1 VNRAECPVKVMVA
14 TSDGGHWVQ
23 MRRIL
28 PAFAGFELVFVGTE
42 PALDADLEALLAT
55 DLAPDL
61 ATGLAGARYYR
72 VENVSRANAHRL
84 PLLLWQLARAVGR
97 ERPDAIVTTGAAPGL
112 VALALGRLL
121 ARSRT
126 VWIDSVANTERMSLS
141 GRMARHVA
149 DAWLVQWEHLARPE
163 GPHYWGAV
171 L

>member
-1 VNRAECPVKVMVA
+1 MVKVMVA

-28 PAFAGFELVFVGTE
+28 PAFAGCKLVFVGTE
-42 PALDADLEALLAT
+42 AALDADL
-55 DLAPDL
+55 AP
-61 ATGLAGARYYR
+61 ARYYPVR
-72 VENVSRANAHRL
+72 NVSRANAHEL
-84 PLLLWQLARAVGR
+84 PVLLWQLARAVRR
-97 ERPDAIVTTGAAPGL
+97 ERPDAVVTTGAGPGL
-112 VALALGRLL
+112 LALGMGRIL

-126 VWIDSVANTERMSLS
+126 VWIDSVANTERMSMS

>member
-1 VNRAECPVKVMVA
+1 MVKVMVA

-28 PAFAGFELVFVGTE
+28 PAFAGWELVFVGTE
-42 PALDADLEALLAT
+42 ATLDTDLGADLGAGSG
-55 DLAPDL
+55 AP
-61 ATGLAGARYYR
+61 RYYPVR
-72 VENVSRANAHRL
+72 NVSRANAHEL
-84 PLLLWQLARAVGR
+84 PVLLWQLARAVWR
-97 ERPDAIVTTGAAPGL
+97 ERPDAVVTTGAGPGL
-112 VALALGRLL
+112 LALGMCKIL

-126 VWIDSVANTERMSLS
+126 IWIDSVANTERMSMS

-163 GPHYWGAV
+163 GPHHWGAV

>member
-1 VNRAECPVKVMVA
+1 LKVMIA

-42 PALDADLEALLAT
+42 PMLDADLR
-55 DLAPDL
+55 
-61 ATGLAGARYYR
+61 GARYYPVR
-72 VENVSRANAHRL
+72 NVSRANAHAL
-84 PLLLWQLARAVGR
+84 PLLLWQLARAVRR
-97 ERPDAIVTTGAAPGL
+97 ERPDAIVTTGAGPGL
-112 VALALGRLL
+112 LALGMGKIL

-141 GRMARHVA
+141 GRMARPVA
-149 DAWLVQWEHLARPE
+149 DARLVQWEHLARPE

-171 L
+171 I

>member
-1 VNRAECPVKVMVA
+1 MKVMVA

-42 PALDADLEALLAT
+42 PALDADLVTGLT
-55 DLAPDL
+55 PDL
-61 ATGLAGARYYR
+61 ATGLGGARYYR

-84 PLLLWQLARAVGR
+84 PLLFWQLARAVGR

-126 VWIDSVANTERMSLS
+126 VWIDSVANTERMSMS

-171 L
+171 I

>member
-1 VNRAECPVKVMVA
+1 MVKVMVA

-28 PAFAGFELVFVGTE
+28 PAFAGCELVFVGTE
-42 PALDADLEALLAT
+42 AALDADLGAALG
-55 DLAPDL
+55 
-61 ATGLAGARYYR
+61 TGSGAARYYPVR
-72 VENVSRANAHRL
+72 NVSRANAHEL
-84 PLLLWQLARAVGR
+84 PVLLWQLARAVRR
-97 ERPDAIVTTGAAPGL
+97 ERPDAVVTTGAGPGL
-112 VALALGRLL
+112 LALGMGRIL

-126 VWIDSVANTERMSLS
+126 VWIDSVANTERMSMS

>member
-1 VNRAECPVKVMVA
+1 MVKVMVA

-28 PAFAGFELVFVGTE
+28 PAFAGCELVFVGTE
-42 PALDADLEALLAT
+42 AALDADL
-55 DLAPDL
+55 AP
-61 ATGLAGARYYR
+61 ARYYPVR
-72 VENVSRANAHRL
+72 NVSRANAHEL
-84 PLLLWQLARAVGR
+84 PVLLWQLARAVRR
-97 ERPDAIVTTGAAPGL
+97 ERPDAVVTTGAGPGL
-112 VALALGRLL
+112 LALGMGRIL

-126 VWIDSVANTERMSLS
+126 VWIDSVANTERMSMS